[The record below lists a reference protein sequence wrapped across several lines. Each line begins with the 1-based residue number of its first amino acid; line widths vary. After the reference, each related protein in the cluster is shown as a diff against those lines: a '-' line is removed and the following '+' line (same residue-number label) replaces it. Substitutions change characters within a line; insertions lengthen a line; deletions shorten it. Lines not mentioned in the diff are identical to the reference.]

1 MIRERA
7 PAKVNLVLHVGT
19 PRQDGM
25 HPLCSLFARV
35 DLADEVAVEPAGS
48 DVVSCPGVRG
58 SNLAERALAA
68 FREVAPD
75 GAPPL
80 AVRIEKR
87 VPVAAGL
94 GGGSG
99 DAAAVLRAANEVAG
113 RPLAGGGGR
122 RPPPPPLGAD
132 VPSQIDPRHAL
143 VTGVGDEVEPVS
155 LPPMALV
162 LVPSRR
168 GLRTADVYA
177 ELDRRGGGRERLEPD
192 RLRALA
198 SSPLLELA
206 GAVENDLQPAALALR
221 PELDGP
227 LAALRDRGALAA
239 AISGSGPTA
248 FGLFEGLGQ
257 ARAAAEAIEN
267 ALAVAM
273 EAGA

>member
-113 RPLAGGGGR
+113 WPRAASALRALAAR
-122 RPPPPPLGAD
+122 LGAD

>member
-113 RPLAGGGGR
+113 RPLAASALR
-122 RPPPPPLGAD
+122 ALAARLGAD